1 MPDVTVQPDRS
12 LLEVGVHEGGLLDL
26 VDPELDLAA
35 APGGHEPGREGRPQ
49 QLVGFHGDPAN
60 ARPGPI
66 ETSVISNG

>member
-1 MPDVTVQPDRS
+1 MPCSKSVF
-12 LLEVGVHEGGLLDL
+12 HEGGLLDL

-35 APGGHEPGREGRPQ
+35 TPGGHEPGREGRPQ
-49 QLVGFHGDPAN
+49 QLVGFHGDPAI